1 LRGGSGVDSLLSLL
15 LGCIVTNGD
24 RLQARVAIIVA
35 FNQFMKH
42 THEPKKKILLDPVF
56 PTEEETEV
64 MKLLDKMLC
73 LKTDNRDT
81 ETLKVKLVEA
91 GGEAIALPESL
102 YQLLRQAAHLMA
114 AGRAVSLVPVEQNM
128 TVEESAI
135 LLNVSQPFLLKL
147 LAEGAIKY
155 VKVGSDRRIFLADLM
170 AYKKQR
176 TVKRREILR

>member
-1 LRGGSGVDSLLSLL
+1 MNR
-15 LGCIVTNGD
+15 
-24 RLQARVAIIVA
+24 Q
-35 FNQFMKH
+35 
-42 THEPKKKILLDPVF
+42 KILLDPVF

-64 MKLLDKMLC
+64 IKLLDKVLENEIENG
-73 LKTDNRDT
+73 DSER
-81 ETLKVKLVEA
+81 LKVKLVEV

-114 AGRAVSLVPVEQNM
+114 AGRAVSLVPVEQDM
-128 TVEESAI
+128 TVEEAAI

-176 TVKRREILR
+176 TVKRREILRELAELSQEEELNENRVCS